1 MTIALAAER
10 RSLAQDEFEPIVKSH
25 YPVVETLSR
34 EELVALARWLRERR
48 ARARDLIRGRRRV
61 TRGKAATRGTASETA
76 SERGLAAKKQV
87 FSNALKRVNG
97 RLAKL
102 EDARR
107 RTLMRERLQAALG
120 RKQAATPA
128 HPPSGRNAS
137 RGLRVKQT
145 AHRRKVL
152 QEAQIGRVSQSVRN
166 AQAVRDSR

>member
-1 MTIALAAER
+1 VAAR
-10 RSLAQDEFEPIVKSH
+10 A
-25 YPVVETLSR
+25 
-34 EELVALARWLRERR
+34 ARPR
-48 ARARDLIRGRRRV
+48 ARPHPWP
-61 TRGKAATRGTASETA
+61 AASRPRQGGD
-76 SERGLAAKKQV
+76 ERGLAAKKQV

-107 RTLMRERLQAALG
+107 RTLTRERLQAALG